1 MWLCEGS
8 RNPTF
13 SLSYLPPSPP
23 TGATPTH
30 RPSHRIP
37 LHYLNVI
44 YRLHNDCVA
53 LNKNCVKLNSD
64 CVSLNKNCVTFNKH
78 CVAVYKDC
86 VRVNT
91 HCVSLH
97 KRCVRWGGCISQH
110 THNTQHHVTQTL
122 CKVTLH
128 KCNLSRGRRQ
138 DARCVE
144 GTIFAGRLT
153 QHPFNILGRCNKY

>member
-1 MWLCEGS
+1 MGCFYICFCVWLCEGS
-8 RNPTF
+8 HDSTF
-13 SLSYLPPSPP
+13 SLSYLPPTPP

-53 LNKNCVKLNSD
+53 LNNICVKLNSD
-64 CVSLNKNCVTFNKH
+64 CVKLHNHCVSLNKNCVTFNKH

-91 HCVSLH
+91 HCVALN
-97 KRCVRWGGCISQH
+97 KRCVRWGGCH
-110 THNTQHHVTQTL
+110 LFNTLSVTQKLFNTTPP
-122 CKVTLH
+122 KI
-128 KCNLSRGRRQ
+128 
-138 DARCVE
+138 
-144 GTIFAGRLT
+144 IFYIT
-153 QHPFNILGRCNKY
+153 QM